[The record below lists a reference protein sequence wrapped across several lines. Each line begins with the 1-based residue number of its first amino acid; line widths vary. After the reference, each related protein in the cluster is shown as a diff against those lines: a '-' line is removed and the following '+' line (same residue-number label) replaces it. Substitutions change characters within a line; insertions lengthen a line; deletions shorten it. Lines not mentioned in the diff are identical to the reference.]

1 MIKSSLSTLNKIIV
15 ISFLLFSS
23 QHAYSRDFFDVPL
36 NDSLAIRTASKSS
49 DNIEDEKLSKKYAEL
64 LKLDENE
71 VNKFLDLYKF
81 IDGWMGT
88 PYKWGGCDKKG
99 IDCSCFI
106 MTLFDNV
113 FDIKIKRTTF
123 TQFYDNDISLFRSR
137 SEFQTGDLIFFKTA
151 ISRETRNN
159 LITHVGMYLA
169 NGYFIQSSSSGVN
182 IGNLNSGYWK
192 SCFVAA
198 GRLKEKYYKKN
209 SKLLMPQGA
218 VEDSKNI
225 QAADENADFDPVPYP
240 EDLDELKGKY
250 AAMLGIDSSLIVIP
264 EMFEYIDKYR
274 YAPYNITKECPYSP
288 TSGDNCFV
296 HNFYKDVLN
305 LDINLSAAAIASQ
318 KQTAKLKEK
327 NVPSAF
333 DIILIRTG
341 KKQNNYDVTGIYL
354 YNNFFLHIA
363 GNEVVISNTQDS
375 TYTGSAKDFYRIDA
389 DLLRKGKFYIDSL
402 RKNPDPNKFLHPH
415 ADSSA
420 EKNNSKNAAGQG
432 NTDNTTTTVKEQAPV
447 KEPAVITAK
456 ENQPAP
462 KTEKENTAGKTII
475 EDDPLAQQK
484 ALEAKRALE
493 REQIRKEVLEKL
505 ERERIEKERTEAE
518 RIAKKREEE
527 IRIEVE
533 KIERKRI
540 ADELAEKKRLD
551 QERVAI
557 EIAERKRIADELAEK
572 KRLEQKRIADE
583 LAEKKRLE
591 KERIAIEI
599 AERKRIADEKAE
611 AARLEQKRIADE
623 LAEKKRLDQERI
635 AIEIAERKKI
645 ADEKAEAAR
654 LEQKR
659 IADELAEKKRL
670 DQERI
675 AIEIAERKRIADEKA
690 EAARLE
696 QKRIADELAEKKR
709 LEQER
714 IEFENAE
721 RIRIAA
727 EKAEAQRL
735 ERLRIAAEKAEA
747 QRLERKRIIDEQRRK
762 DSIIKM
768 AQLDEQFEKRRQEAL
783 KADAEWKEKKK
794 KEQEEELERI
804 RLEKE
809 KIIAE
814 KIRIEQEELEKKKLE
829 KEKKKA
835 KS

>member
-1 MIKSSLSTLNKIIV
+1 MIKNVLLSLNKIV
-15 ISFLLFSS
+15 IAGVLLFSS
-23 QHAYSRDFFDVPL
+23 QCSFAGDSFDANL
-36 NDSLAIRTASKSS
+36 SDSS
-49 DNIEDEKLSKKYAEL
+49 DHHTLPVSSSNIEDGKLSKKYAEL
-64 LKLDENE
+64 LKLDETE
-71 VNKFLDLYKF
+71 INKFLDLYKF
-81 IDGWMGT
+81 IDSWMGT
-88 PYKWGGCDKKG
+88 RYKWGGCDKRG

-113 FDIKIKRTTF
+113 FDIKIQRTTF

-209 SKLLMPQGA
+209 SKLMMPQGA
-218 VEDSKNI
+218 VEDNKNI

-250 AAMLGIDSSLIVIP
+250 ATMLGIDSSVIVVP

-274 YAPYNITKECPYSP
+274 YAPYNITKECPSSSA
-288 TSGDNCFV
+288 SGDNCFV
-296 HNFYKDVLN
+296 HNFYRDILN
-305 LDINLSAAAIASQ
+305 LDINVDAAAIVSQ
-318 KQTAKLKEK
+318 KQTAKLKET
-327 NVPSAF
+327 NVPAAF
-333 DIILIRTG
+333 DIILIKTG
-341 KKQNNYDVTGIYL
+341 KKQKNYDVTGIYL
-354 YNNFFLHIA
+354 YNNFFLHVA
-363 GNEVVISNTQDS
+363 GNEVLISNTEDS
-375 TYTGSAKDFYRIDA
+375 LYAGTAKDFYRIDA
-389 DLLRKGKFYIDSL
+389 DLLRKGKLYIDSL
-402 RKNPDPNKFLHPH
+402 RKNPDPNKFLHPD
-415 ADSSA
+415 ADLSA
-420 EKNNSKNAAGQG
+420 EKNNPKNAAGQG
-432 NTDNTTTTVKEQAPV
+432 NTDNTATIVKEQAPV

-462 KTEKENTAGKTII
+462 KTEKEKTTI
-475 EDDPLAQQK
+475 EDDPVAQQK

-505 ERERIEKERTEAE
+505 ERERIEKEKTEAE

-527 IRIEVE
+527 IRLEVE

-551 QERVAI
+551 QERTAI
-557 EIAERKRIADELAEK
+557 EIAERKKIADEKAAVA
-572 KRLEQKRIADE
+572 RLEQKRIADE

-591 KERIAIEI
+591 QERIAIESAERKKIADAKAAELAEKKRLEQERVNIEI
-599 AERKRIADEKAE
+599 AERKRIADEKA
-611 AARLEQKRIADE
+611 A
-623 LAEKKRLDQERI
+623 
-635 AIEIAERKKI
+635 
-645 ADEKAEAAR
+645 
-654 LEQKR
+654 
-659 IADELAEKKRL
+659 
-670 DQERI
+670 
-675 AIEIAERKRIADEKA
+675 
-690 EAARLE
+690 AARLE

-714 IEFENAE
+714 IAIESAERKRIADEKAEAAKIEQKRIAEELAEKKRLEQERIEFENAE
-721 RIRIAA
+721 RLRVAA
-727 EKAEAQRL
+727 EKAEAARL

-747 QRLERKRIIDEQRRK
+747 QRLERLRIIDEQRRK
-762 DSIIKM
+762 DSIIKS
-768 AQLDEQFEKRRQEAL
+768 AQLDEQFEKRRQAAL
-783 KADAEWKEKKK
+783 NADAEWKEKKK

-809 KIIAE
+809 RIAAE
-814 KIRIEQEELEKKKLE
+814 KKRIEQEQLEQKKLE

>member
-1 MIKSSLSTLNKIIV
+1 MIKSSLSALNKIIV
-15 ISFLLFSS
+15 ISFLLLSA
-23 QHAYSRDFFDVPL
+23 QHAYSRDFFDVAL
-36 NDSLAIRTASKSS
+36 NDSLAGRTPLKSS
-49 DNIEDEKLSKKYAEL
+49 DNTEDGKLSKKYAEL

-88 PYKWGGCDKKG
+88 PYKWGGCDKRG

-169 NGYFIQSSSSGVN
+169 NGYFVQSSSSGVN

-250 AAMLGIDSSLIVIP
+250 ATMLGIDSSLIVIP

-274 YAPYNITKECPYSP
+274 YAPYNITKECPYSS

-305 LDINLSAAAIASQ
+305 LDIDLGAAAIASQ

-341 KKQNNYDVTGIYL
+341 KNQKNYDVTGIYL

-402 RKNPDPNKFLHPH
+402 RKNPDPNKFLHPD

-420 EKNNSKNAAGQG
+420 EKNNSKNATVQG
-432 NTDNTTTTVKEQAPV
+432 NTDNTTTIVKEQAPV

-456 ENQPAP
+456 ENQAAP
-462 KTEKENTAGKTII
+462 KTEKEETAGKTII
-475 EDDPLAQQK
+475 EDDPVAQQK
-484 ALEAKRALE
+484 ALEAKRALQ

-527 IRIEVE
+527 IRLEVE

-551 QERVAI
+551 QERIAI
-557 EIAERKRIADELAEK
+557 EIAERKRIADEKAEAARLEQKRIADELAEK
-572 KRLEQKRIADE
+572 KRLDRERIAIEIAERKRIADEKAEAVRLEQKRIADE

-623 LAEKKRLDQERI
+623 LAEKKRL
-635 AIEIAERKKI
+635 
-645 ADEKAEAAR
+645 
-654 LEQKR
+654 
-659 IADELAEKKRL
+659 
-670 DQERI
+670 
-675 AIEIAERKRIADEKA
+675 
-690 EAARLE
+690 
-696 QKRIADELAEKKR
+696 
-709 LEQER
+709 EQER

-721 RIRIAA
+721 RLRIAA

-747 QRLERKRIIDEQRRK
+747 QRLERLRIIDEQRRK

-809 KIIAE
+809 RITAE
-814 KIRIEQEELEKKKLE
+814 KIRIEQENLEKKKLE
-829 KEKKKA
+829 KEKKKT
-835 KS
+835 KSQ